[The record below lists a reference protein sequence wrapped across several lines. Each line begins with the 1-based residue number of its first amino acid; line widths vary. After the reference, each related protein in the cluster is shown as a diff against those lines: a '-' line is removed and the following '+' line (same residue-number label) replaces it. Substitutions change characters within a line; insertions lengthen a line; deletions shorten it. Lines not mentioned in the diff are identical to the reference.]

1 MELSVLINKF
11 NVKGRLVALQ
21 PFGNGNINDT
31 FLAIYRN
38 TFTETQVILQRVNRN
53 VFPKPEVIMANMHE
67 ITKHCHEKLEDD
79 AAKGNDDRVW
89 QMPRIVKATPF
100 HEALQPPQPF
110 KPLFALHHSFF
121 STLRIERSR
130 ASTDSQRR
138 NWTRARLRFCSGV
151 FVLK

>member
-1 MELSVLINKF
+1 MELSILINKF
-11 NVKGRLVALQ
+11 SITGRLVALQ

-53 VFPKPEVIMANMHE
+53 VFPRPEVIMANMHA

-89 QMPRIVKATPF
+89 
-100 HEALQPPQPF
+100 
-110 KPLFALHHSFF
+110 
-121 STLRIERSR
+121 
-130 ASTDSQRR
+130 
-138 NWTRARLRFCSGV
+138 
-151 FVLK
+151 